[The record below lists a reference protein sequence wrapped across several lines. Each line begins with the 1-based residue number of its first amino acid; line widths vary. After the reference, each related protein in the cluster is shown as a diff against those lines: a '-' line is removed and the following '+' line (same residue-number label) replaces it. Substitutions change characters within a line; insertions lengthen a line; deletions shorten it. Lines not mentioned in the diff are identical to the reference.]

1 MIQFLEKAENA
12 NMSPKTYKV
21 QPFAERIKPS
31 LIQSYLESEKTVMKD
46 GVWLVSMAIVI
57 L

>member
-1 MIQFLEKAENA
+1 MQFLEKAENA

-21 QPFAERIKPS
+21 QPFAKRIKLA
-31 LIQSYLESEKTVMKD
+31 LIQSYLENEKTVMKD
-46 GVWLVSMAIVI
+46 GVWVVSMAIVI